1 MVTIP
6 PDQLEQLLRLH
17 AFREQHPEVIIGA
30 ISRRAWQACIPEPDD
45 GHTVITRGTLASL
58 LDRACELLGDLDH
71 ATAAITAGPA
81 TDCGHCGPM
90 SPRPAGPGGTGKQG
104 SAHHQRH

>member
-45 GHTVITRGTLASL
+45 GQTVITRGTLAGL

-71 ATAAITAGPA
+71 APQVHPDQPLTAETAVP
-81 TDCGHCGPM
+81 
-90 SPRPAGPGGTGKQG
+90 
-104 SAHHQRH
+104 